1 MLLFAFFFNQN
12 ITEIFLC
19 RISREFKVT
28 RLNYLNLPNL
38 NLIYPTLLEDKQ
50 MVSIVVSSIRD
61 GYTNTYIL
69 LRE

>member
-1 MLLFAFFFNQN
+1 MLLFAFFFFNQN

-61 GYTNTYIL
+61 GYKTHTFY
-69 LRE
+69 